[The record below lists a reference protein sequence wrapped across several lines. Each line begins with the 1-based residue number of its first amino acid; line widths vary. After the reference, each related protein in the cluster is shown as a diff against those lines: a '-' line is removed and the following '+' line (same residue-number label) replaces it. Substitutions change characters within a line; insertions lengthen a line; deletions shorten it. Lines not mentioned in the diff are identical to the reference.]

1 MMAYAGL
8 LNLLYYALFLTG
20 VLLPVSAVAASTV
33 LISDATQDIQLDSLD
48 ADLCTETEEEAPS
61 SEEPFFSFLDAP
73 QTVIS
78 SGVEIFA
85 KSLDKFF
92 SSDKVFYDTS
102 GTYLRLRADA
112 VRDENGNIRYAGN
125 VRLKL
130 RLPNTKKK
138 LKLTFESD
146 ADKRQDDVSVQTQNT
161 PSTALKE
168 KDYFAGVQ
176 ASFGKK
182 EGWQFKPSVGLRL
195 SSGVELYTKLR
206 LKRRYELDKW
216 SIHWNETPFWF
227 NSTGVGLD
235 SYLEFN
241 RKITHDNLF
250 RAATYARWTNKTD
263 YFQFSQTFLM
273 FHTLS
278 KRRAISYYV
287 SVNDVSKSALFEK
300 YYLIGSTYR
309 QNIHKDYLF
318 VELIPEIRYREIN
331 NFRAEYSLILRL
343 EIIFKK

>member
-1 MMAYAGL
+1 MAYAGL
-8 LNLLYYALFLTG
+8 LNFLYYTLFLSA
-20 VLLPVSAVAASTV
+20 VLLPVSAVAESIV
-33 LISDATQDIQLDSLD
+33 LVSSATKNIQSDSLD
-48 ADLCTETEEEAPS
+48 ADLCTETEGEAAS
-61 SEEPFFSFLDAP
+61 FEEPFFSFLDAP

-92 SSDKVFYDTS
+92 SADKVFYDTS

-168 KDYFAGVQ
+168 KDYFAGIQ

-227 NSTGVGLD
+227 NSTGMGLD

-241 RKITHDNLF
+241 RKISRDTLF
-250 RAATYARWTNKTD
+250 RAATFARWTDKKD
-263 YFQFSQTFLM
+263 YFELGQSFLM

-278 KRRAISYYV
+278 KRRVISYYV
-287 SVNDVSKSALFEK
+287 SVNDVSKSNVFEK

-318 VELIPEIRYREIN
+318 VELIPQIKYQEIN
-331 NFRAEYSLILRL
+331 DFRAEYSLTLRL